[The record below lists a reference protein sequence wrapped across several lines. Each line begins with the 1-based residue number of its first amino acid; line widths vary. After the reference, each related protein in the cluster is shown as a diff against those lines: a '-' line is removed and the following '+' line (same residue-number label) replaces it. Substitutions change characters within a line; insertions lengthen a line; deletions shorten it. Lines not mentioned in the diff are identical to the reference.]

1 MPQKIYMENIWTNL
15 FLNTNQEVFFPKA
28 YQTVE
33 HFHFENVV
41 KNQDTVKRSH

>member
-15 FLNTNQEVFFPKA
+15 FSNTKQEVFFPKA

-33 HFHFENVV
+33 YLHFENGV
-41 KNQDTVKRSH
+41 KNKIR